1 MKHTTKEPS
10 AQLFCHVLVL
20 VSVLTLTLLG
30 QTVDSQASW
39 FTCPPHLACLPSP
52 PHRTNRRQSVTLH
65 DHEYRLWCYIANS
78 WPRPYLCSLV
88 LAALWS
94 LSGHR
99 TPDHECIFHALQN
112 AQDQIKE
119 VYGADYA
126 DTHPQAERL
135 RQAIYNVFD
144 TQTKR
149 TAQQQYEAV
158 MACRA
163 QYIEDTHAAAAI
175 FDSLERHLRL

>member
-1 MKHTTKEPS
+1 MAKKGIGHY
-10 AQLFCHVLVL
+10 
-20 VSVLTLTLLG
+20 
-30 QTVDSQASW
+30 
-39 FTCPPHLACLPSP
+39 LACLPSP

-175 FDSLERHLRL
+175 FDFLERHLRL